1 MFFVLK
7 AVSILRFHDTSLV
20 CGSLLETDVCEGALA
35 ERRRAWFLSDM
46 LAALLAAETGLIV
59 ALQMILNCVQ

>member
-1 MFFVLK
+1 MTLLWFVDLCWK
-7 AVSILRFHDTSLV
+7 RMM
-20 CGSLLETDVCEGALA
+20 CEGALA

>member
-1 MFFVLK
+1 MM
-7 AVSILRFHDTSLV
+7 
-20 CGSLLETDVCEGALA
+20 CEGALA

-59 ALQMILNCVQ
+59 ALQMILNCVQWLHAASENRIRLQQLTGVTDELVWV

>member
-1 MFFVLK
+1 MM
-7 AVSILRFHDTSLV
+7 
-20 CGSLLETDVCEGALA
+20 CEGALA

-59 ALQMILNCVQ
+59 ALMILNCVQ

>member
-1 MFFVLK
+1 MM
-7 AVSILRFHDTSLV
+7 
-20 CGSLLETDVCEGALA
+20 CEGALA
-35 ERRRAWFLSDM
+35 ERRCAWFLSDM